1 MEKISAKKL
10 PPIFKMSVLWNIL
23 PYYGHLHRWRRLL
36 EKINTKTKD
45 IWDKNREQLMHIG
58 RDFKREIELD
68 KLKKARHLRP
78 NRSWIDLFLL
88 SISDYFHNF
97 EAVFITL
104 MDNLSEDE
112 AIIIDS
118 HDDIFKDSQ
127 IQYWRKDRISD
138 IFPATKCPSFKS
150 ETRIFKIS
158 EIDKIKNFIYD
169 QDHKKSIVIENADEN
184 LSISHIYGNIIKI
197 TPRTFSSFPYI
208 KFFNKLQERYKL
220 WEIDDCACKPKK
232 IRVWVNDFENL
243 KNTID
248 ELKWI
253 SNINDVKLGMHI
265 DCELFTGIFSNY
277 NIMIFNH
284 SARQMSDKEENL
296 IFTGDT
302 FAVVDEGNYYN
313 FRFDQRKKESEDS
326 YIEDSHI
333 NGQI

>member
-1 MEKISAKKL
+1 M
-10 PPIFKMSVLWNIL
+10 
-23 PYYGHLHRWRRLL
+23 Y
-36 EKINTKTKD
+36 
-45 IWDKNREQLMHIG
+45 IG
-58 RDFKREIELD
+58 RDFKRDIELD
-68 KLKKARHLRP
+68 KLKEFKGDLRP
-78 NRSWIDLFLL
+78 NRSWLDLFSLPL
-88 SISDYFHNF
+88 SNDFRYKNF
-97 EAVFITL
+97 YCTILT
-104 MDNLSEDE
+104 DNLNADE
-112 AIIIDS
+112 VIIINS
-118 HDDIFKDSQ
+118 HDDIFKAYQ
-127 IQYWRKDRISD
+127 IYFWSKDTISD
-138 IFPATKCPSFKS
+138 ILPAIKCPSFKS
-150 ETRIFKIS
+150 DTRIFKTS
-158 EIDKIKNFIYD
+158 EIDKIIYFIHD
-169 QDHKKSIVIENADEN
+169 QYHTKSIVIEKSDKN
-184 LSISHIYGNIIKI
+184 LSISLIYGNIIKI
-197 TPRTFSSFPYI
+197 TPRTSYSSHNI

-232 IRVWVNDFENL
+232 IRVWENNFEQF
-243 KNTID
+243 KHKID

-253 SNINDVKLGMHI
+253 SNIIDVKLGMHR